1 MNIEN
6 KLLKQSSLEKL
17 ILKLK
22 EEGKQVFA
30 PVKKNDIV
38 DFSEIASLQEMT
50 EDYIVTVQS
59 AKAVAFPKVETLFDF
74 QISKSNVAITEK
86 DTQSLPEVVLLGARP
101 CDAAAFEAL
110 NAIFTWDNLNDH
122 FFVQKLKKTTII
134 GFSCSKADDKCFC
147 TSVNGNPGSTRGSD
161 ILLTKI
167 DNGNYLAEIIT
178 EKGQDLAAKYADLF
192 EAAPEV
198 DKNKYLADV
207 PVQFELKAI
216 LDNISG
222 AFDHPLWVKQSLRC
236 ISCGACAY
244 VCPTCACFDIQDI
257 NNGSEG
263 HRKRSWDSCGFGL
276 FTIHTSGHNPR
287 EVQSQRWR
295 QRVMHKFAYMP
306 ERQQVVGCV
315 GCGRCSRSCPA
326 DMNLKEHLINLAK
339 EVAK

>member
-6 KLLKQSSLEKL
+6 KLLKQTSLEKL
-17 ILKLK
+17 IVKLK
-22 EEGKQVFA
+22 EEGKQIFA
-30 PVKKNDIV
+30 PVIKNDQV
-38 DFSEIASLQEMT
+38 EFAEISAMQEMT

-59 AKAVAFPKVETLFDF
+59 AKAVVFPKVEKLFDF
-74 QISKSNVAITEK
+74 QTTKDNVTIVEK
-86 DTQSLPEVVLLGARP
+86 DINAIPEIVLLGARP
-101 CDAAAFEAL
+101 CDAAGFDAL
-110 NAIFTWDNLNDH
+110 NAIFTWDHLNDNI
-122 FFVQKLKKTTII
+122 FVERLKKTTII
-134 GFSCSKADDKCFC
+134 GISCSKFDGKCFC
-147 TSVNGNPGSTRGSD
+147 TSVNGNPGATKGSD

-167 DNGNYLAEIIT
+167 ENGNYLAEIIT
-178 EKGQDLAAKYADLF
+178 EKGQAIVTKYSDLF
-192 EAAPEV
+192 EVATEV
-198 DKNKYLADV
+198 DKKKFIADV
-207 PVQFELKAI
+207 PVKFDLKII
-216 LDNISG
+216 LDKIPG
-222 AFDHPLWVKQSLRC
+222 AFENKVWVKQSLRC

-257 NNGSEG
+257 NNGHEG

-326 DMNLKEHLINLAK
+326 DMNLKEHLINLAE